1 MYSYEVSGNP
11 PMCKIFKGTTI
22 IDYSGPWE
30 SVESAEIWASMYV
43 NALNQN
49 VVTPEE
55 PS

>member
-1 MYSYEVSGNP
+1 MYSYEVSGTP

-30 SVESAEIWASMYV
+30 SEESAETWASMYV
-43 NALNQN
+43 NALN
-49 VVTPEE
+49 TGITSPEQ